1 MTAANEMLFAAL
13 KAAAQ
18 GVLVYPIDPMTKK
31 PLVIDPATEAT
42 DDPEI
47 IEGWWQ
53 KYPTAL
59 IGTIKR
65 PQISATRFA
74 MIDPRNIP
82 PRQWLYGR
90 HLIRKFVSA
99 TIAPGGLGKSSL
111 TIAQA
116 LAMTSGKNLLGI
128 APANKLRVW
137 IWNGEDPLDE
147 LQRRVMAACSHFG
160 LEASDVEGLY
170 LDSGRQMPIVLAE
183 QTRTAT
189 TVAQSVID
197 GIVRT
202 VEDNKI
208 DCIII
213 DPFVATHTVN
223 ENDNTAMDLVAK
235 AWGQIAERTNAAI
248 ELVHHSRK
256 THGGDTGVEDARGA
270 SALIAAARSAV
281 VLNAM
286 KTSEATNAGLE
297 SHRGYFRVDSGK
309 ANLAPPSDQASWFQ
323 LKPVRLHNGD
333 DVAVVVPWS
342 WPNPLDTVSVADLRA
357 AQHAVASRGP
367 WRENC
372 QAKDWVGKPIAEALK
387 LDLENPV
394 QKARIKSLLK
404 IWTATGM
411 FVVVNGVDSKRNP
424 RSFVEVGEWAT
435 D

>member
-1 MTAANEMLFAAL
+1 MTAATEMLFAAL

-18 GVLVYPIDPMTKK
+18 GFLIYPVDPATRKALVT
-31 PLVIDPATEAT
+31 DPATEAT

-47 IEGWWQ
+47 IEAWWQ

-59 IGTIKR
+59 VGFIPR
-65 PQISATRFA
+65 PVISATRFD
-74 MIDPRNIP
+74 MVDPRNIP
-82 PRQWLYGR
+82 RRQWLYGR

-99 TIAPGGLGKSSL
+99 TVAPGGVGKSSL

-116 LAMTSGKNLLGI
+116 LAMVSGKDLLGI
-128 APANKLRVW
+128 VLRDKLRVW
-137 IWNGEDPLDE
+137 IWNGEDPSDE
-147 LQRRVMAACSHFG
+147 LLRRVMAGCMYYG
-160 LEASDVEGLY
+160 LEASDVEGLF

-183 QTRTAT
+183 QARNG
-189 TVAQSVID
+189 VSLAQSTID
-197 GIVRT
+197 AIVQTIQDKR
-202 VEDNKI
+202 I
-208 DCIII
+208 DVVII
-213 DPFVATHTVN
+213 DPFVATHRVN
-223 ENDNTAMDLVAK
+223 ENDNIAMDLVVK
-235 AWGQIAERTNAAI
+235 AWGQIAERTNVAI

-286 KTSEATNAGLE
+286 KPSEAVNAGLE

-309 ANLAPPSDQASWFQ
+309 SNLAPPSDEASWFQ
-323 LKPVRLHNGD
+323 LKSVRLDNGD

-357 AQHAVASRGP
+357 AQYAVASGGP

-372 QAKDWVGKPIAEALK
+372 QAKDWVGKPVANALK
-387 LDLENPV
+387 LDPENKTH
-394 QKARIKSLLK
+394 KARIKSLLK

-411 FVVVNGVDSKRNP
+411 FAVVDGLDDKRNTRP
-424 RSFVEVGEWAT
+424 FIEVGEWAT
-435 D
+435 N

>member
-18 GVLVYPIDPMTKK
+18 GVLVYPIDPMTNK

-59 IGTIKR
+59 IGIIKR

-74 MIDPRNIP
+74 MVDPRSIP
-82 PRQWLYGR
+82 RRQWLYGR
-90 HLIRKFVSA
+90 HLIRGFVSV
-99 TIAPGGLGKSSL
+99 TIAPGGVGKSSL
-111 TIAQA
+111 TITQS
-116 LAMTSGKNLLGI
+116 LAMVSGKDLLGI

-137 IWNGEDPLDE
+137 IWNGEDPSDE
-147 LQRRVMAACSHFG
+147 LLRRVTAACVHYE
-160 LEASDVEGLY
+160 LDASDVDGLF
-170 LDSGRQMPIVLAE
+170 LDSGRQMPMVLAE
-183 QTRTAT
+183 QTRNGTE
-189 TVAQSVID
+189 VAQSVID
-197 GIVRT
+197 AIVRT
-202 VEDNKI
+202 AQDNRI

-213 DPFVATHTVN
+213 DPFVATHRVN
-223 ENDNTAMDLVAK
+223 ENDNTAMDLVVK
-235 AWGQIAERTNAAI
+235 AWGQIAERTNAGI
-248 ELVHHSRK
+248 ELIHHSRK
-256 THGGDTGVEDARGA
+256 MHGGDTGVEDARGA

-281 VLNAM
+281 VLNSM
-286 KTSEATNAGLE
+286 KAQEATKAGLE
-297 SHRGYFRVDSGK
+297 SYRGYFRVDSGK

-323 LKPVRLHNGD
+323 LKSVRLHNGD

-342 WPNPLDTVSVADLRA
+342 WPNPLETVSVADLRA
-357 AQHAVASRGP
+357 AQHAVASGGP

-372 QAKDWVGKPIAEALK
+372 QAKEWVGKPIAEALK